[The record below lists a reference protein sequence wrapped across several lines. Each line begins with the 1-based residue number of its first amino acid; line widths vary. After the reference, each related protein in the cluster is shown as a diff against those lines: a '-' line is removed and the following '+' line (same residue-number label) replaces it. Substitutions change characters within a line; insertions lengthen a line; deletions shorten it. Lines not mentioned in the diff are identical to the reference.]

1 MKCEVKTNQTLV
13 SDNFLFKFF
22 EKIFRSWRWR
32 SFAEHGRKLSL
43 KNERVPK
50 FYFKLNL
57 LKNSTLKILRKK
69 KILIEEVQARLPR
82 SKLLCRWEVLR
93 CASGDRDFGLE
104 PAVRNCARRS
114 SLPFYRKQSWNIFNR
129 DFVDYS
135 LQLND
140 S

>member
-1 MKCEVKTNQTLV
+1 MKWEVKTNRTLV

-43 KNERVPK
+43 KKERVLK

-57 LKNSTLKILRKK
+57 LKNSTLLSLLKRIEK
-69 KILIEEVQARLPR
+69 EEVQARLPR

-104 PAVRNCARRS
+104 PAVRNYARQS

-135 LQLND
+135 LQLYD